1 MPKPSVNQTATITG
15 KEEGVKVKNEI
26 ATLNQMVEEGMEALE
41 QLEEF
46 DDRSKFKT
54 WIDKYPE
61 INEKLEKIEKKEV
74 N

>member
-1 MPKPSVNQTATITG
+1 MKDEV
-15 KEEGVKVKNEI
+15 

-46 DDRSKFKT
+46 DNRSKFKT

-61 INEKLEKIEKKEV
+61 INEKMEEIEKEGGELSRSFISQLGFKP
-74 N
+74 